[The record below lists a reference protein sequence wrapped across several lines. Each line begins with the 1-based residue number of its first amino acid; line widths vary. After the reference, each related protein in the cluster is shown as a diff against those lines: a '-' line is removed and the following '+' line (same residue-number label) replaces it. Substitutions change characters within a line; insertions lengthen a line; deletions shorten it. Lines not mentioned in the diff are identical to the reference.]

1 MMNGL
6 DYRVV
11 GMTDQLECF
20 VASKY
25 DRLRINE
32 S

>member
-1 MMNGL
+1 MSDL
-6 DYRVV
+6 DFRVV
-11 GMTDQLECF
+11 GMTDQIECY

-32 S
+32 I